1 MVDDYMLDIVL
12 HNIKKLIETLK
23 HWNIFD
29 KTKILIDTD
38 NKLPDDITLR
48 NVAILVTYVLKDDG
62 KFYPQIFLE
71 KALLIK

>member
-38 NKLPDDITLR
+38 KKLPDDITLR
-48 NVAILVTYVLKDDG
+48 NVAILATYVVKDDG